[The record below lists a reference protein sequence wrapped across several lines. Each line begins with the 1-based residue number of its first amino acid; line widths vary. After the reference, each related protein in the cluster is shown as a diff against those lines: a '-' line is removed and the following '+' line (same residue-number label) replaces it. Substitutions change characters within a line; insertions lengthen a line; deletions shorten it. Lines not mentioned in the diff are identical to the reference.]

1 MCQSVNLNFNKK
13 TQMTIKVTDK
23 KYQIIHLSHFILNM
37 LITSL
42 SHNVYQNSKY
52 SYIALYGLY
61 YTRIKFVKRRKG
73 YEGNKQIQMI
83 HKNA

>member
-1 MCQSVNLNFNKK
+1 MCQPVNLNFNKK

-37 LITSL
+37 LITSV

-52 SYIALYGLY
+52 SY